1 MTSKS
6 KLLTMFS
13 RHSLLVMLN
22 VFRFLKTEITSL
34 TNMISCSLF
43 CWIDSFEVLT
53 TSSTIDT
60 VMERDAWS
68 DIRCQSRWMECW
80 LMLIDPYWRNIRL
93 MVEFDSSAMSEYLV
107 GQELVGDERAKLKK
121 SAIIKRLLLID
132 EWWEKEE
139 SYRLFLMLKSPVMT
153 KTLSVLTSVSLR
165 YFKAKWD
172 KSK

>member
-1 MTSKS
+1 
-6 KLLTMFS
+6 
-13 RHSLLVMLN
+13 
-22 VFRFLKTEITSL
+22 
-34 TNMISCSLF
+34 
-43 CWIDSFEVLT
+43 
-53 TSSTIDT
+53 
-60 VMERDAWS
+60 
-68 DIRCQSRWMECW
+68 
-80 LMLIDPYWRNIRL
+80 